1 MFRRNYSFLL
11 KSGPLVA
18 MNLLLGILPLF
29 ADSVNT
35 KERTTNKLADGV
47 YEIRHPD
54 APDGFPQ
61 GNTIVIIGDKGA
73 FVVDSCLLPSS
84 AGQDIDQIRRWTDKP
99 VLYLLNTHWHFD
111 HTLGNATYAAAFPN
125 LQIVAQSATRKTI
138 AEFNQGAVDRYP
150 KRRERFQKML
160 DSGKDEDG
168 RPLDGATIRDL
179 RKSIAGLDPVIA
191 EFKDARQLPPNVS
204 FDNELNIDVGHREIL
219 IRFLG
224 RGNTAGDAVVYLP
237 KDKIVVSGDLL
248 DHPVPYFF
256 GGFPVEQ
263 MQALRTLR
271 GIDAQIIVPGHGD
284 VLHDKTYIDQEI
296 NQGKRLAEVQDS
308 VLKAVAVDEL
318 KQQFAG
324 NDQENRDFF
333 DETFAGLVKAAFDEM
348 IMR

>member
-1 MFRRNYSFLL
+1 
-11 KSGPLVA
+11 
-18 MNLLLGILPLF
+18 
-29 ADSVNT
+29 
-35 KERTTNKLADGV
+35 
-47 YEIRHPD
+47 
-54 APDGFPQ
+54 
-61 GNTIVIIGDKGA
+61 
-73 FVVDSCLLPSS
+73 
-84 AGQDIDQIRRWTDKP
+84 
-99 VLYLLNTHWHFD
+99 
-111 HTLGNATYAAAFPN
+111 
-125 LQIVAQSATRKTI
+125 
-138 AEFNQGAVDRYP
+138 VDRYP

-204 FDNELNIDVGHREIL
+204 FDNEFNIDVGHREIL
-219 IRFLG
+219 VRFLG

-271 GIDAQIIVPGHGD
+271 GIDAQTIVPGHGD
-284 VLHDKTYIDQEI
+284 VLHDKTYIDQVIGLIETVTTEVGREI

-308 VLKAVAVDEL
+308 VPKAVAVDEL